1 MKHTIVA
8 ATQNKH
14 KIVEIEAITKEFG
27 MDIISRDEAGVP
39 DIEIVEDGTTF
50 EANSYKK
57 AYEIMKLCGKI
68 TIADDS
74 GLEVDCLDGA
84 PGVYSARFAGEDG
97 DDEANNRKLI
107 DLIKDVPYKK
117 RTGRFVSVI
126 TMVFPDGES
135 LVARGEVEGHLVLEE
150 KGNHGFGYD
159 PLFVPLGYENTFGEL
174 DSELKNRIS
183 HEPVL
188 CRSCVRNCRIER
200 RTVKWQDLES
210 DFGTCSY
217 WDSSSCR
224 IHTIRDLRR
233 RSHFICCF
241 PSCRSSCWSHRSW
254 VCLIFLSHQH

>member
-39 DIEIVEDGTTF
+39 DIEIVEDGNTF
-50 EANSYKK
+50 EENSYKK

-107 DLIKDVPYKK
+107 DLIKDVPYEK

-135 LVARGEVEGHLVLEE
+135 LVARGEEKDTSCWRRREIMVL
-150 KGNHGFGYD
+150 D
-159 PLFVPLGYENTFGEL
+159 
-174 DSELKNRIS
+174 
-183 HEPVL
+183 
-188 CRSCVRNCRIER
+188 
-200 RTVKWQDLES
+200 
-210 DFGTCSY
+210 
-217 WDSSSCR
+217 
-224 IHTIRDLRR
+224 TIRCSFRWATRIRLASWT
-233 RSHFICCF
+233 RS
-241 PSCRSSCWSHRSW
+241 
-254 VCLIFLSHQH
+254 